1 MKSFKIEKTESG
13 YRLHLYFPDG
23 LEVELVKKEFTED
36 ELDEA
41 IDLGKGWIAPRQ
53 KENVID

>member
-41 IDLGKGWIAPRQ
+41 IDLGKGWIAPRP
-53 KENVID
+53 IL